1 MIGTLKGTLP
11 AMITLLTF
19 SVALF
24 ADELIYY
31 QDWIKV
37 KNATTLLQIPALQ
50 RVVNEFEKKEQSKI
64 VIRHP
69 GGDGGNEWAIELRDW
84 LVALGISTEEIQL
97 QPGSG
102 VPQAIAITTEVSGLP

>member
-1 MIGTLKGTLP
+1 MGRLKSTL
-11 AMITLLTF
+11 AVMITLLTF
-19 SVALF
+19 SATLY
-24 ADELIYY
+24 ADEFIYY

-50 RVVNEFEKKEQSKI
+50 RVVNEWEKNEQSKI

-69 GGDGGNEWAIELRDW
+69 GGDGGDEWAIELRDW

-102 VPQAIAITTEVSGLP
+102 VPQAIAITTEVNGLP

>member
-1 MIGTLKGTLP
+1 MDTLKVTLVM
-11 AMITLLTF
+11 MISLWAF
-19 SVALF
+19 SAALY

-50 RVVNEFEKKEQSKI
+50 RVINEFEKNEQSKI

-69 GGDGGNEWAIELRDW
+69 GGDGGDEWAIELRDW

-102 VPQAIAITTEVSGLP
+102 VPQAIAITTEVNGLP

>member
-1 MIGTLKGTLP
+1 MGRLINASVVMI
-11 AMITLLTF
+11 ALLTF
-19 SVALF
+19 STVLR
-24 ADELIYY
+24 ADEFIYY

-50 RVVNEFEKKEQSKI
+50 RVVNEFEKKEQSRI

-69 GGDGGNEWAIELRDW
+69 GGDGGNEWALELRDW

-102 VPQAIAITTEVSGLP
+102 VPQAIAITTEVDGLP